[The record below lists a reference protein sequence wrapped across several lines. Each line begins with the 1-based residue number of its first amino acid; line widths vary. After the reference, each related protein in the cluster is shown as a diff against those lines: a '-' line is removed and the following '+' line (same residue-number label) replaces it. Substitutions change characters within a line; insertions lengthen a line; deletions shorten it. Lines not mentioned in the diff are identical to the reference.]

1 MYEVIAITVAI
12 VISIFNFVFT
22 CSVAKVVLNHA
33 QIISLLVKHALLLD
47 KLYLSSNTTTDKE
60 DKKWAYLNLQNYL
73 SLYIKKIKHLHRI
86 NWDIVPDFDTQ
97 TIVLT
102 VPSIDAVYVWKV
114 KENVLEA
121 HSREEFYSER
131 TTYYKE
137 YDLKRFIKV
146 MKRIIKGKGYS
157 LAYRY

>member
-1 MYEVIAITVAI
+1 MSVFEFTKLFVTV
-12 VISIFNFVFT
+12 
-22 CSVAKVVLNHA
+22 
-33 QIISLLVKHALLLD
+33 
-47 KLYLSSNTTTDKE
+47 Y
-60 DKKWAYLNLQNYL
+60 
-73 SLYIKKIKHLHRI
+73 KKIKHLHRI

-97 TIVLT
+97 IIILT

-121 HSREEFYSER
+121 HSREEFYSEI

-137 YDLKRFIKV
+137 YDFKRFIKV

>member
-1 MYEVIAITVAI
+1 MSVFEFTKLFVTV
-12 VISIFNFVFT
+12 
-22 CSVAKVVLNHA
+22 
-33 QIISLLVKHALLLD
+33 
-47 KLYLSSNTTTDKE
+47 Y
-60 DKKWAYLNLQNYL
+60 
-73 SLYIKKIKHLHRI
+73 KKIKHLHRI

-146 MKRIIKGKGYS
+146 MKRILRSKRFKLNYES
-157 LAYRY
+157 L

>member
-1 MYEVIAITVAI
+1 MSVFEFTKLFVTV
-12 VISIFNFVFT
+12 
-22 CSVAKVVLNHA
+22 
-33 QIISLLVKHALLLD
+33 
-47 KLYLSSNTTTDKE
+47 Y
-60 DKKWAYLNLQNYL
+60 
-73 SLYIKKIKHLHRI
+73 KKIKHLHRI

-97 TIVLT
+97 IIILT

-137 YDLKRFIKV
+137 YDFKLFIKV
-146 MKRIIKGKGYS
+146 MKKILRRKNVDLNWEVLVK
-157 LAYRY
+157 